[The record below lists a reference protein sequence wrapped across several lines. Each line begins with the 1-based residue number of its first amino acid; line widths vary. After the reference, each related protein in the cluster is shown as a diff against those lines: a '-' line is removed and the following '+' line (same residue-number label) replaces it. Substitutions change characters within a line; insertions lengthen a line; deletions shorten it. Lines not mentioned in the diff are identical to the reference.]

1 MRRRGRLAI
10 ALGAVALVA
19 SWLFGSIPLAPVG
32 AGLIAAG
39 LLALG
44 WRRLSAAGARLERH
58 APKYLVEGDPLRL
71 ELRLSAARAPL
82 GRATAIERV
91 GILGEHPVTLR
102 RGRGVLA
109 IERLPRGL
117 YVLGPGTLVLED
129 PLGLERV
136 TMALDETA
144 HLCVRPRVVPLLRPF
159 VGSDGVSSWGR
170 SRPLRS
176 PSGVEPHGIR
186 EYRDGEPLRAVHWP
200 STARRGELMVREL
213 DDPSGDQVVVVL
225 DGDAAGDVGPRG
237 ASSFDEAVRAA
248 ASIAASVAGRGRRV
262 SLVVHGARMRAFRF
276 GSTGREWDAAL
287 DGLAA
292 AEADATTPVDSILGG
307 SRNAVSGA
315 TETVVVT
322 ARPSLALARR
332 LGRLPGAAL
341 VVVDAPTYVGTAR
354 SEPDPSL
361 LRLVASRV
369 PVVVLRCG
377 DDLAASLAGDTRER
391 LGA

>member
-1 MRRRGRLAI
+1 VRRRGRLA
-10 ALGAVALVA
+10 ALLGAVALVA

-32 AGLIAAG
+32 AGLVAAG
-39 LLALG
+39 ALALG
-44 WRRLSAAGARLERH
+44 WRRLSVAGARLERH
-58 APKYLVEGDPLRL
+58 APRHLLEGDSLRL
-71 ELRLSAARAPL
+71 ELRLGAARAPF

-91 GILGEHPVTLR
+91 GVLGEHPVTLR

-109 IERLPRGL
+109 LDRLPRGL

-129 PLGLERV
+129 PLGLERT

-144 HLCVRPRVVPLLRPF
+144 HLAVRPRVVPLLRPF
-159 VGSDGVSSWGR
+159 VGSDGVSSGGR
-170 SRPLRS
+170 NRPLRS
-176 PSGVEPHGIR
+176 PSGLEPHGIR
-186 EYRDGEPLRAVHWP
+186 EYREGEPLRAVHWP

-262 SLVVHGARMRAFRF
+262 RLVVHGARTRTFRF
-276 GSTGREWDAAL
+276 GSTGRDWDAAL

-292 AEADATTPVDSILGG
+292 AEADATAPVHSILGG
-307 SRNAVSGA
+307 SRNAVTGA

-322 ARPSLALARR
+322 ARPSLALTRR

-341 VVVDAPTYVGTAR
+341 VVVDAPTYVGSAR

-377 DDLAASLAGDTRER
+377 DDLAASLGGYSREQ